1 VPVHPTPPLELENNK
16 SKYLYK
22 EKYHEKEFSISRKP
36 VTRNQRP
43 LHHLLGH
50 RGSIRYQRRCTQRHH
65 WNWKITNQNIYL
77 RRNIMKKN
85 LASLSSQL
93 QGTRGR
99 FIIFLVTVALFV
111 ISAGAP
117 NATIG
122 IGK

>member
-1 VPVHPTPPLELENNK
+1 
-16 SKYLYK
+16 
-22 EKYHEKEFSISRKP
+22 
-36 VTRNQRP
+36 
-43 LHHLLGH
+43 
-50 RGSIRYQRRCTQRHH
+50 
-65 WNWKITNQNIYL
+65 
-77 RRNIMKKN
+77 MKKN
-85 LASLSSQL
+85 LASLASQL